1 MLVEDAEMADKKL
14 GTAKV
19 VTGCIKAVA
28 SCGDYTC
35 TCCINCSAKFQAACG
50 DNSDIVEC
58 EYLLTPRY

>member
-1 MLVEDAEMADKKL
+1 MADKEL

-28 SCGDYTC
+28 SCGDY